1 MGMYDKDE
9 NFGEHFNPG
18 DRFVVT
24 GLRFA
29 GEINTRFGMAKLSHI
44 EIVTRGVQEKVKYA
58 MIGEG
63 FAAQAQHAEPSD
75 FPHVAEYTVK
85 ELDGGNK
92 VKLLTRVDVDPR
104 AFLNGDDGPALEEQV
119 IDALKTSFGATE
131 IDPLGF

>member
-24 GLRFA
+24 GMRFV
-29 GEINTRFGMAKLSHI
+29 GGINTRFGMAKLSLI
-44 EIVTRGVQEKVKYA
+44 EIVTRDVQVKATYA
-58 MIGEG
+58 MLGEG
-63 FAAQAQHAEPSD
+63 FAALAQRAEASD

-104 AFLNGDDGPALEEQV
+104 AFLNGDDGPALEEQA